1 MGGRQRQYRKIRKR
15 ANGKPEKTTLKTNA
29 LDHGSSRRHL
39 GSLVS
44 LRKQDF
50 RAETISLTVRRKEK
64 QGKKTN

>member
-15 ANGKPEKTTLKTNA
+15 ANSKPEKTTPRTNA

-39 GSLVS
+39 GSVAS
-44 LRKQDF
+44 LRKQDC